1 MCLGVG
7 RRMCS
12 EIYQACVCEERH
24 YVEISVS
31 ASIPR
36 GSRGDAGC
44 TADVLLWYTDCLVCV
59 HWLAMGLLS
68 RWGVGWCLVS
78 QRESPALVESE
89 TAEPTEEMFNPMSQL
104 ARRVSSAVLP
114 SEPGKPAGGSGEA
127 LEAWLPLGH
136 IPD

>member
-1 MCLGVG
+1 MHSRCASMVHRLPCVCALVSNGAPLMPGVG
-7 RRMCS
+7 
-12 EIYQACVCEERH
+12 
-24 YVEISVS
+24 
-31 ASIPR
+31 
-36 GSRGDAGC
+36 G
-44 TADVLLWYTDCLVCV
+44 
-59 HWLAMGLLS
+59 
-68 RWGVGWCLVS
+68 CLVS